1 MLFFHGF
8 IVISKILL
16 KFENLTCYFPE
27 IFTFNSLYTVQSMII
42 MYMHISNI
50 FICLHRNTKTWIVIG
65 RGIVKE
71 FVNSVYSIYV
81 PKLYIFEIFYCLLIC
96 NKKDLFRFMVI
107 FDFYRK
113 HDTKLFVF
121 FYASS
126 LSYFKYSLIM
136 LISELVYIFDNQ
148 LGIFWIQSHIIPSK

>member
-1 MLFFHGF
+1 M
-8 IVISKILL
+8 
-16 KFENLTCYFPE
+16 
-27 IFTFNSLYTVQSMII
+27 
-42 MYMHISNI
+42 
-50 FICLHRNTKTWIVIG
+50 
-65 RGIVKE
+65 
-71 FVNSVYSIYV
+71 YSIYV